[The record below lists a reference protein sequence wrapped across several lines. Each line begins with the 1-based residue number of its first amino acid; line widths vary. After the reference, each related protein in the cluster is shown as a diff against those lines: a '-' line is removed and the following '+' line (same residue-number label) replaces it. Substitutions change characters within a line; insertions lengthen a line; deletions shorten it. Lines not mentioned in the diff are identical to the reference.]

1 MTILGELVVC
11 MFVCCQGMPDGAVV
25 YESALV
31 YMYIRSGSNEQ
42 SSVFGVLFRSIFQ
55 TCHSNH

>member
-1 MTILGELVVC
+1 MAILGELVVC

-42 SSVFGVLFRSIFQ
+42 FTKHATAIVTGDSP
-55 TCHSNH
+55 